1 MRYRLLNALA
11 VGIFGE
17 AEFWLSS
24 GKVILIFILFGFT
37 FVTMVG
43 GNPNHDAY
51 GFRHW
56 NTPGPFAEYLF
67 SGHLGRLEG
76 LLSSLW
82 TAAFTIVGPEYIS
95 IAAAEVAQPRII
107 LSTAFKTIYWRFVLF
122 FVMGALCVGIVVP
135 WNDPTLQ
142 AIFKG
147 ETAAVGAAA
156 SPYVVAMTNLNVR
169 GLPHVVNALLITSI
183 FSAGNTLTYCA
194 TRSLYGLALDGRA
207 PAFLKKTT
215 RGVPIYAFGIVMCFP
230 LLSFLQLSNDTSK
243 VLVWLI
249 SLITAGALIDFLV
262 MCITYLNF
270 YKACQVQGVDRKK
283 LPYTGYFQPYCAWIG
298 IFFLSFVLLFY
309 GYTAFRPWSVEL
321 FFQNYTMQLIAPV
334 LYFGWKFFKKSKI
347 VKPEELD
354 IVWEAPAVDAYEAM
368 FANPPPGFWDEI
380 LGMVKIRRNRR
391 LHETAA

>member
-1 MRYRLLNALA
+1 
-11 VGIFGE
+11 
-17 AEFWLSS
+17 
-24 GKVILIFILFGFT
+24 
-37 FVTMVG
+37 
-43 GNPNHDAY
+43 
-51 GFRHW
+51 
-56 NTPGPFAEYLF
+56 
-67 SGHLGRLEG
+67 
-76 LLSSLW
+76 
-82 TAAFTIVGPEYIS
+82 
-95 IAAAEVAQPRII
+95 
-107 LSTAFKTIYWRFVLF
+107 
-122 FVMGALCVGIVVP
+122 
-135 WNDPTLQ
+135 
-142 AIFKG
+142 
-147 ETAAVGAAA
+147 
-156 SPYVVAMTNLNVR
+156 
-169 GLPHVVNALLITSI
+169 
-183 FSAGNTLTYCA
+183 
-194 TRSLYGLALDGRA
+194 
-207 PAFLKKTT
+207 
-215 RGVPIYAFGIVMCFP
+215 MCFP